1 MSRHSKLVAASPGIN
16 LPSWASL
23 TCAELLAL
31 STGTKTE
38 RAVAALVAEEAAIDL
53 LPSTSY
59 KHVAPESDVMETFSA
74 SLAAARAEDWCVPP
88 LTSPP
93 ASPMARIYVPPPGRL
108 NKKKHRAVAQKH
120 TTNAESWKQFQAA
133 SNGGQA
139 HVRFQAFAFGKDQ
152 QVVGRL
158 RLKPPIT
165 GNSHTDLVSRLV
177 YDAMIS
183 GVNTT
188 AKVTWTAASADGDE
202 EEDHPAWCDEIEDP
216 RAPEAWDPCG

>member
-1 MSRHSKLVAASPGIN
+1 MSRHSNLVAASSGIN

-38 RAVAALVAEEAAIDL
+38 RAVAALVAEEAAINL

-59 KHVAPESDVMETFSA
+59 KHVAPNTNAMETFRA
-74 SLAAARAEDWCVPP
+74 SLAATRAEDWCVPP

-93 ASPMARIYVPPPGRL
+93 ASPVARIYVPPPGRL
-108 NKKKHRAVAQKH
+108 NKKKHRAVAPKH
-120 TTNAESWKQFQAA
+120 TTNAESWKQLQAA

-139 HVRFQAFAFGKDQ
+139 PVRFQAFEFGRNK

-158 RLKPPIT
+158 QPPKT
-165 GNSHTDLVSRLV
+165 GNSHTDLVSDLV
-177 YDAMIS
+177 YDALIS

-188 AKVTWTAASADGDE
+188 VKVVWTAASADGDE